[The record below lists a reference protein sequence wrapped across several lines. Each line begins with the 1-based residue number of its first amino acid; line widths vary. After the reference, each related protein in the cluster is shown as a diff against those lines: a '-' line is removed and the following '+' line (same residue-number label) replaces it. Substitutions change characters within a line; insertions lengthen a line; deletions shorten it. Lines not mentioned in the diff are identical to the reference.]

1 MLTPGAP
8 IEAAASS
15 PGTGHGNGWPRNPIG
30 GSQLDNPLYNDAP
43 LVTSIASQL
52 LAAVVL
58 STFPHSGLAE
68 PNP

>member
-1 MLTPGAP
+1 M
-8 IEAAASS
+8 ERVAAKS
-15 PGTGHGNGWPRNPIG
+15 HRRL
-30 GSQLDNPLYNDAP
+30 QLDSPLYHDAP